1 MIPNARICSLVLSA
15 TVIAMSLLGANSNL
29 LAADAAGSSDYPD
42 IGRFAGSEIS
52 SYNIENYGQT
62 VYATGPVK
70 KASDAETTALEV
82 EGRITRIV
90 YRVPPGISALEVFR
104 NFEARVSD
112 AGFEP
117 IFSGGPGDIDTYTF
131 NYKHPVEILQESSVG
146 NEILYLMAKKSI
158 GGGDVYLGIMVSP
171 HNGGDGQRVRLI
183 ATETKAMEMQ
193 MVDADQMQ
201 RSIAEAGRVALY
213 GIYFDHDS
221 ASIKTESGPTLG
233 EIGKLMTSQPGLKII
248 VVGHTDYTGGYDYNM
263 NLSKQRA
270 QAVATA
276 LASDY
281 GISSDRLKSAGVGY
295 LAPAATNETDAGRAL
310 NRRVE
315 LVKDK

>member
-1 MIPNARICSLVLSA
+1 MILSA
-15 TVIAMSLLGANSNL
+15 RARSLALAATVLTMLLAANMNL

-42 IGRFAGSEIS
+42 IGRFAESEIS
-52 SYNIENYGQT
+52 SYDVENYGQT

-104 NFEARVSD
+104 NFEARVAD
-112 AGFEP
+112 AGFAP
-117 IFSGGPGDIDTYTF
+117 VFSGGPGDIDAYTF
-131 NYKHPVEILQESSVG
+131 KYKHPVEILDKISVSD
-146 NEILYLMAKKSI
+146 EILYLMAKKSV
-158 GGGDVYLGIMVSP
+158 GGADVYLGIMVSP
-171 HNGGDGQRVRLI
+171 HSGGDGQRVRLI

-233 EIGKLMTSQPGLKII
+233 EIGKLLASQPGLKII

-270 QAVATA
+270 RSVAAA
-276 LASDY
+276 LVSDY
-281 GISSDRLKSAGVGY
+281 EISPDRLKSAGVGY
-295 LAPAATNETDAGRAL
+295 LAPAASNETDAGRAL